1 MKMTLDEAILH
12 LKETLADPTH
22 DWGCEECKVEHEQ
35 LLEWL
40 EDYNQLKDDY
50 IELDNRLR
58 TANTENYELKR
69 LLRLAL
75 ESFDFISD
83 NLIPYTESVCVCDF
97 AMLRANPFDNC
108 FNCPL
113 SNAKHKYCK
122 WRYYDEAMK
131 LLDGDANEQDNYC
144 MICGQRISTYKQ
156 ICHECEVKYNINWG
170 DNIAQKVQ
178 EYIQNIERGEKN
190 DT

>member
-1 MKMTLDEAILH
+1 MTL
-12 LKETLADPTH
+12 
-22 DWGCEECKVEHEQ
+22 EEQIEIMKGWAEKASTQMAFSVLFEKDIAQ

-40 EDYNQLKDDY
+40 EDYKQL
-50 IELDNRLR
+50 RA
-58 TANTENYELKR
+58 ANTENEELKR
-69 LLRLAL
+69 LMRSAL

-97 AMLRANPFDNC
+97 AMLRANPYDNC

-131 LLDGDANEQDNYC
+131 LLGGTENAEN
-144 MICGQRISTYKQ
+144 
-156 ICHECEVKYNINWG
+156 
-170 DNIAQKVQ
+170 
-178 EYIQNIERGEKN
+178 
-190 DT
+190 

>member
-1 MKMTLDEAILH
+1 MTLEEAILH
-12 LKETLADPTH
+12 LRESLADPAH
-22 DWGCEECKVEHEQ
+22 EWGCEECKAEHEQ
-35 LLEWL
+35 LLAFLQE
-40 EDYNQLKDDY
+40 LKLFRETFGDVK
-50 IELDNRLR
+50 
-58 TANTENYELKR
+58 NTKFCIPECKEGCENLVKQYEGENEELKR

-83 NLIPYTESVCVCDF
+83 KLIPYTGSMRICDF

-131 LLDGDANEQDNYC
+131 LLGGADNA
-144 MICGQRISTYKQ
+144 
-156 ICHECEVKYNINWG
+156 EN
-170 DNIAQKVQ
+170 
-178 EYIQNIERGEKN
+178 
-190 DT
+190 

>member
-1 MKMTLDEAILH
+1 MTL
-12 LKETLADPTH
+12 
-22 DWGCEECKVEHEQ
+22 EEQIEIMKGWAEKARTQMAFSVLFEKDIAQ

-40 EDYNQLKDDY
+40 EDYKQLKADY
-50 IELDNRLR
+50 IELDKQLR
-58 TANTENYELKR
+58 AVNTENEELKR
-69 LLRLAL
+69 LMRSAL

-97 AMLRANPFDNC
+97 AMLRANPYDNC

-131 LLDGDANEQDNYC
+131 LLGGTENAEN
-144 MICGQRISTYKQ
+144 
-156 ICHECEVKYNINWG
+156 
-170 DNIAQKVQ
+170 
-178 EYIQNIERGEKN
+178 
-190 DT
+190 